1 MTSPSSVHALVLA
14 GGAGTR
20 FWPASRAHRPKQLLP
35 LLGDRPLLVETVERA
50 LPLVGGAMG
59 HVLVA
64 SGRHLALATA
74 AILHQLPTENLL
86 VEPVPRNTAPCIAWA
101 AARVA
106 RADPNAVLMVL
117 PSDHHIV
124 DVPGFHAVLAAAVAS
139 AAGGAITTVGIRPTR
154 PETGYGYIELD
165 TAPPA
170 PGAHDGGLAPLRVRR
185 FVEKPDRARAEA
197 FLAGGRHLWN
207 AGMFF
212 FRARDMM
219 AALRAHQPALHDGVT
234 AIAAAGAP
242 GSDAERAALDRIFPT
257 LPSVSIDHGVM
268 EHLVDLAVIPG
279 DFGWSDL
286 GSWQSAWELAGK
298 DEEKNASPAG
308 TIFVDA
314 RGNQVVDLRGA
325 EQRRKRVIALVGVE
339 DLVVVETDDALLVV
353 PRARSQEV
361 KLVVDRL
368 KGDAGGDGACR
379 LTSRDAVARASL
391 DPWPRAHPACRRRP
405 WLTSWPCPRT
415 SGSGTS

>member
-1 MTSPSSVHALVLA
+1 MTTPTNVFALVLA

-20 FWPASRAHRPKQLLP
+20 FWPASRANRPKQLLP
-35 LLGDRPLLVETVERA
+35 LFGDRPLLVETVDRI
-50 LPLVGGAMG
+50 LPLLGPAGHA

-64 SGRHLALATA
+64 SGRHLALPTA
-74 AILHQLPTENLL
+74 AILGALPGQNLL

-106 RADPNAVLMVL
+106 RTDPDAVLMVL
-117 PSDHHIV
+117 PSDHHIT
-124 DVPGFHAVLAAAVAS
+124 DVPRFHAVLSAAVAS
-139 AAGGAITTVGIRPTR
+139 AASGVITTIGIRPTH
-154 PETGYGYIELD
+154 PETGYGYIELTSD
-165 TAPPA
+165 PA
-170 PGAHDGGLAPLRVRR
+170 GLTPLHVRR

-219 AALRAHQPALHDGVT
+219 DALRAHQPALHAGVLD
-234 AIAAAGAP
+234 IVSAGPP
-242 GSDAERAALDRIFPT
+242 GGDAERAALDRIFPS

-268 EHLVDLAVIPG
+268 EHMTTLAVIPG

-298 DEEKNASPAG
+298 DDHGNAAPPG
-308 TIFVDA
+308 TILVDA
-314 RGNQVVDLRGA
+314 WSNQIVDLRSPA
-325 EQRRKRVIALVGVE
+325 SHRRVVALVGVE

-353 PRARSQEV
+353 PRSRAQDVKHVVEQLKAR
-361 KLVVDRL
+361 
-368 KGDAGGDGACR
+368 GDAD
-379 LTSRDAVARASL
+379 
-391 DPWPRAHPACRRRP
+391 
-405 WLTSWPCPRT
+405 RT
-415 SGSGTS
+415 